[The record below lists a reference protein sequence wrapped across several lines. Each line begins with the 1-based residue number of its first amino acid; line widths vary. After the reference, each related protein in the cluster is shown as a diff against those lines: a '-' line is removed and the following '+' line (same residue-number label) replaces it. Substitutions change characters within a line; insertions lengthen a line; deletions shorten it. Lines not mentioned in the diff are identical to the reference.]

1 MKTYNPSANTTN
13 NQTQRAPKAIERQRQ
28 STTRA
33 TTSAQ
38 NAKSTKATRSIASS
52 AQRSASYQKS
62 SVRSNKHLPDRTTPS
77 LHDHY
82 HPDHSHT
89 HQPKTVNTNL
99 ITDAIADVIAK
110 SDPHPVLQRAIC
122 DRLSATFGYR
132 DLDTDEFSSAVDDLI
147 GESADG
153 PYLTLARIRK
163 TAYEDNYRI
172 NSSAGKKL
180 ALLQFRGKK
189 PAMHF
194 ARLDFNPAQ
203 RTKSE
208 IEDIRQILKMLFG
221 NSYRRLLSKG
231 RITRIDPSVDICGQS
246 IHDLIAY
253 TVKPQENLNWMR
265 CFAKD
270 GTESWKVGSHY
281 LGAERSGRRIV
292 VYDKALQLFE
302 VKGIR
307 PTQAIMRIEVRYCPD
322 KCGQSARVSD
332 VLNASNPLSAIQLTY
347 LPSAKPVEPSLEFIL
362 LGVKAWG
369 LNAALSKVENKAM
382 RSSLR
387 RIMAKHSPTW
397 WNAERIWRQVL
408 RHVRSLRLFS
418 RDCFPSLDIAPA
430 SDK

>member
-13 NQTQRAPKAIERQRQ
+13 NQTQRAPTDIERQRQ
-28 STTRA
+28 STMRA

-38 NAKSTKATRSIASS
+38 NAKSTKGTRSIASS
-52 AQRSASYQKS
+52 AQRSASHQKS

-89 HQPKTVNTNL
+89 HKPKTVNTNL

-122 DRLSATFGYR
+122 DRLSVTFGYR

-147 GESADG
+147 GESEDG
-153 PYLTLARIRK
+153 PYLTHAKIKK
-163 TAYEDNYRI
+163 TAYENNYRI

-189 PAMHF
+189 PAMRF

-208 IEDIRQILKMLFG
+208 IDDIKQMLKMLFG
-221 NSYRRLLSKG
+221 NSYRRLLSEG
-231 RITRIDPSVDICGQS
+231 RITRLDPSVDINGQS

-253 TVKPQENLNWMR
+253 TVQTQESLHWMR
-265 CFAKD
+265 RFAKD
-270 GTESWKVGSHY
+270 GTESWEVGSQY
-281 LGAERSGRRIV
+281 FGAERSGRRIV
-292 VYDKALQLFE
+292 VYDKALHLFE
-302 VKGIR
+302 VKGHR
-307 PTQAIMRIEVRYCPD
+307 PTQAITRIEVRYCPD

-332 VLNASNPLSAIQLTY
+332 VLNASNPLSAIRLTY
-347 LPSAKPVEPSLEFIL
+347 LPSTKPVEPPLEFYL

-369 LNAALSKVENKAM
+369 LNAVLSKIGNKAM

-418 RDCFPSLDIAPA
+418 RECFPPLDTAR
-430 SDK
+430 S

>member
-1 MKTYNPSANTTN
+1 
-13 NQTQRAPKAIERQRQ
+13 
-28 STTRA
+28 
-33 TTSAQ
+33 
-38 NAKSTKATRSIASS
+38 
-52 AQRSASYQKS
+52 
-62 SVRSNKHLPDRTTPS
+62 
-77 LHDHY
+77 
-82 HPDHSHT
+82 
-89 HQPKTVNTNL
+89 
-99 ITDAIADVIAK
+99 
-110 SDPHPVLQRAIC
+110 
-122 DRLSATFGYR
+122 
-132 DLDTDEFSSAVDDLI
+132 
-147 GESADG
+147 
-153 PYLTLARIRK
+153 
-163 TAYEDNYRI
+163 
-172 NSSAGKKL
+172 
-180 ALLQFRGKK
+180 
-189 PAMHF
+189 
-194 ARLDFNPAQ
+194 
-203 RTKSE
+203 
-208 IEDIRQILKMLFG
+208 MLFG

-332 VLNASNPLSAIQLTY
+332 VLNASNPLSAIRLTY
-347 LPSAKPVEPSLEFIL
+347 LPSTKPVEPSLEFIL

>member
-1 MKTYNPSANTTN
+1 MKTYNHSANTTKK
-13 NQTQRAPKAIERQRQ
+13 QTQRAPTAIERQRQ
-28 STTRA
+28 STTRS

-62 SVRSNKHLPDRTTPS
+62 SRHSNKHLPDRTTPS
-77 LHDHY
+77 LR
-82 HPDHSHT
+82 DHSHT
-89 HQPKTVNTNL
+89 HKPKTVNTNL
-99 ITDAIADVIAK
+99 ITDDISNVIAK
-110 SDPHPVLQRAIC
+110 SDPHPALQRAIC
-122 DRLSATFGYR
+122 DRLTLTFGYR
-132 DLDTDEFSSAVDDLI
+132 DLDTDEFWSAVDDLI
-147 GESADG
+147 GESAEG
-153 PYLTLARIRK
+153 PYLTLAKTRK
-163 TAYEDNYRI
+163 TAYENNYRI

-189 PAMHF
+189 PAMRF

-203 RTKSE
+203 RTKSD

-221 NSYRRLLSKG
+221 NSYRRLLSEG
-231 RITRIDPSVDICGQS
+231 RITRLDPSVDIYGQS

-253 TVKPQENLNWMR
+253 TIQPQESMHWMR
-265 CFAKD
+265 RFAKD
-270 GTESWKVGSHY
+270 GTEMWEVGSQY

-292 VYDKALQLFE
+292 AYDKALHLFE

-307 PTQAIMRIEVRYCPD
+307 PTQAITRIEVRYCPD
-322 KCGQSARVSD
+322 KCGQPARVSD

-347 LPSAKPVEPSLEFIL
+347 LPSAKPVEPSLEFFL
-362 LGVKAWG
+362 LGAKAWG
-369 LNAALSKVENKAM
+369 LNAALSKVQNKAM

-408 RHVRSLRLFS
+408 RHVRSLRLFL